1 MLLIKLIYLIESE
14 KNYEKI
20 SKGFDM
26 LFTTYSTR
34 QKTKRPSCRNA
45 SLFVAATLLIFG
57 CAAQGAKRVPADRFD
72 YNAAIA
78 QSTREQMLL
87 NIVRSRYLEVP
98 VFLTVSSVLTQYE
111 YDRSVGLGGVLEFG
125 SGTTDSAAGDANL
138 RFSERPTITYLPIEG
153 KEFSAHLLA
162 DIPSEIIF
170 AAAQAGWP
178 VDVFMR
184 IGIQRLGE
192 LENMSFGEVYAA
204 GDLDA
209 KTRIA
214 SEFKKLKRFGRMINL
229 IFTLSDREVIEVQQ
243 VEEGGIS
250 QSYLIIAE
258 KVPDDLRPMLAELRQ
273 LIGLSN
279 LNRFRITDRVTNIKD
294 DEISIQTRSVMAMME
309 FMARGVEV
317 PFEHLKEGRVIDYG
331 LQDSDGKM
339 MKGLIPFKMHS
350 SKSRPENVFA
360 AVRFNNYWYYIDHN
374 DITSK
379 RALSLIIVLFRL
391 QAPTPSGTAPI
402 LTLPTG

>member
-1 MLLIKLIYLIESE
+1 MQNTK
-14 KNYEKI
+14 
-20 SKGFDM
+20 FP
-26 LFTTYSTR
+26 TR
-34 QKTKRPSCRNA
+34 QKMKKA
-45 SLFVAATLLIFG
+45 SYRCALLIAALLFLISG
-57 CAAQGAKRVPADRFD
+57 CAARGAKRIPADRFD

-111 YDRSVGLGGVLEFG
+111 YNANAGVGTILEFG
-125 SGTTDSAAGDANL
+125 SGTTDRAIGETNL
-138 RFSERPTITYLPIEG
+138 GFSERPTITYLPVEG
-153 KEFSAHLLA
+153 QEFSAHLLS

-170 AAAQAGWP
+170 AAAQAGWS

-184 IGIQRLGE
+184 IAVQRLGAA
-192 LENMSFGEVYAA
+192 ENMSFGEIPAS
-204 GDLDA
+204 GDSES
-209 KTRIA
+209 KTQIE
-214 SEFKKLKRFGRMINL
+214 SDFKKLKRFERMIDL
-229 IFTLSDREVIEVQQ
+229 IFILSDSEVIEVLL
-243 VEEGGIS
+243 VEEEG
-250 QSYLIIAE
+250 QSARYLMIAE
-258 KVPDDLRPMLAELRQ
+258 QVAEDLRPRLDELRQ

-279 LNRFRITDRVTNIKD
+279 RNRFRITDRVTNLKD

-317 PFEHLKEGRVIDYG
+317 PLEHLEDGWVIDYG
-331 LQDSDGKM
+331 LQSSEGEAAK
-339 MKGLIPFKMHS
+339 KLIPFKMRS
-350 SKSRPENVFA
+350 SKNRPENAFA
-360 AVRFNNYWYYIDHN
+360 AVRFRDNWYYIDEA

-391 QAPTPSGTAPI
+391 QAPTPSGAAPI

>member
-1 MLLIKLIYLIESE
+1 MQKITFPSEQKANKASCRCILLI
-14 KNYEKI
+14 
-20 SKGFDM
+20 
-26 LFTTYSTR
+26 
-34 QKTKRPSCRNA
+34 
-45 SLFVAATLLIFG
+45 AAILLLISG
-57 CAAQGAKRVPADRFD
+57 CAARGAKRMPADRFD

-111 YDRSVGLGGVLEFG
+111 YDSSLGLGGIFESG
-125 SGTTDSAAGDANL
+125 SGTNDIFFGETNL
-138 RFSERPTITYLPIEG
+138 RFSERPTITYLPVEG
-153 KEFSAHLLA
+153 QEFSAHLLS

-184 IGIQRLGE
+184 IAVQRLGTA
-192 LENMSFGEVYAA
+192 ENMSFGEIPAS
-204 GDLDA
+204 GDSGS
-209 KTRIA
+209 KTQVE
-214 SEFKKLKRFGRMINL
+214 SDLKKLKRFERMINL
-229 IFTLSDREVIEVQQ
+229 IFILSDSEVIEVQL
-243 VEEGGIS
+243 VEENGKTER
-250 QSYLIIAE
+250 YLMIAE
-258 KVPDDLRPMLAELRQ
+258 EVAEDLRPMLGELRQ

-279 LNRFRITDRVTNIKD
+279 RNRFRITDRVTNLKD

-317 PFEHLKEGRVIDYG
+317 PLEHLQDGWVIDYG
-331 LQDSDGKM
+331 LQSSEGEMAKA
-339 MKGLIPFKMHS
+339 LIPFTMHS
-350 SKSRPENVFA
+350 NKNRPENVFA
-360 AVRFNNYWYYIDHN
+360 AVRFRGFWYYIDHA

-379 RALSLIIVLFRL
+379 RALSLIIVVFRL
-391 QAPTPSGTAPI
+391 QAPTPSGAAPI

>member
-1 MLLIKLIYLIESE
+1 M
-14 KNYEKI
+14 KI
-20 SKGFDM
+20 TKFPKG
-26 LFTTYSTR
+26 
-34 QKTKRPSCRNA
+34 QKTKKAGYRWA
-45 SLFVAATLLIFG
+45 LMIAAALFLLSG

-111 YDRSVGLGGVLEFG
+111 YDRSVGLTAILEFG
-125 SGTTDSAAGDANL
+125 SGTTDRGIGEANL
-138 RFSERPTITYLPIEG
+138 RFSERPTITYLPVEG
-153 KEFSAHLLA
+153 QEFSAHLLS

-178 VDVFMR
+178 IDIFMR
-184 IGIQRLGE
+184 IAIQRLGAA
-192 LENMSFGEVYAA
+192 ENMSFGEVPA
-204 GDLDA
+204 GHSDSKAQVESD
-209 KTRIA
+209 
-214 SEFKKLKRFGRMINL
+214 FKKLKRFERMISL
-229 IFTLSDREVIEVQQ
+229 IFILSDREVLEVQL
-243 VEEGGIS
+243 VEEDGKEER
-250 QSYLIIAE
+250 YLVIAE
-258 KVPDDLRPMLAELRQ
+258 EVAEDLRPMLGELRQ
-273 LIGLSN
+273 LIGLTN
-279 LNRFRITDRVTNIKD
+279 RNRFRITDRVTNLKD

-317 PFEHLKEGRVIDYG
+317 PVKHLEDGWVIDYG
-331 LQDSDGKM
+331 LQNSEGEMAKA
-339 MKGLIPFKMHS
+339 LIPFKMHS
-350 SKSRPENVFA
+350 SKNRPKNVFA
-360 AVRFNNYWYYIDHN
+360 AVGFRDHWYYIDHA

-391 QAPTPSGTAPI
+391 QAPTPSGAAPI

>member
-1 MLLIKLIYLIESE
+1 MQFTKFPTRQETKMTSSRYALLIAVAVFV
-14 KNYEKI
+14 I
-20 SKGFDM
+20 S
-26 LFTTYSTR
+26 
-34 QKTKRPSCRNA
+34 
-45 SLFVAATLLIFG
+45 G
-57 CAAQGAKRVPADRFD
+57 CAAQGAKRVPGDRFD
-72 YNAAIA
+72 YNGAIA

-111 YDRSVGLGGVLEFG
+111 YDRSVDLTAILEFG
-125 SGTTDSAAGDANL
+125 SGTTDRGIGEANL
-138 RFSERPTITYLPIEG
+138 RFSERPTITYLPVEG
-153 KEFSAHLLA
+153 QEFAAHLLS

-184 IGIQRLGE
+184 IAIQRLGAT
-192 LENMSFGEVYAA
+192 ENMSFGEIPAS
-204 GDLDA
+204 GDSDS
-209 KTRIA
+209 KTQVE
-214 SEFKKLKRFGRMINL
+214 SDFKKLKRFERMIDL
-229 IFTLSDREVIEVQQ
+229 IFILSDSEVIEVQE
-243 VEEGGIS
+243 VEENDKS
-250 QSYLIIAE
+250 ERYLIIAE
-258 KVPDDLRPMLAELRQ
+258 EIAEDLRPRLDELRQ

-279 LNRFRITDRVTNIKD
+279 RNRFRITDRVTNLKD

-317 PFEHLKEGRVIDYG
+317 PLEHLEDGWVIDYG
-331 LQDSDGKM
+331 LQTSEGEVAKA
-339 MKGLIPFKMHS
+339 LIPFRMHS
-350 SKSRPENVFA
+350 SKNRPENAFA
-360 AVRFNNYWYYIDHN
+360 AVRFRDYWYYIDHT

-391 QAPTPSGTAPI
+391 QAPTPSGAAPI